1 MIQYFVKDYTG
12 APFVLFG
19 PEHLL
24 ALGIIL
30 LINLSLIFVRK
41 SPNQQL
47 KDGIRYTL
55 AGILILNEIGW
66 HVWNIAIDQWSIQL
80 HLPFHLCSV
89 FVWLGAYMLITKSY
103 PIFEFA
109 YFLGIAGA
117 LQALLTPDA
126 GIYGFPH
133 FRAFQTFI
141 SHGAII
147 SSAVFMAVVEGF
159 RPHWASFKRVFL
171 WTNIYLVVITGL
183 NFLIQSNFLYSRHKP
198 PTASLLDVLGPWP
211 LYLLVVEFMALIM
224 CLILYLPYMIS
235 DQRRP
240 TASD

>member
-1 MIQYFVKDYTG
+1 MIQYFIKDYTG
-12 APFVLFG
+12 APFVLFS

-24 ALGIIL
+24 ALVIIL
-30 LINLSLIFVRK
+30 LFNLSFIYVRK
-41 SPNQQL
+41 SSNQKL
-47 KDGIRYTL
+47 KDGIRYAL
-55 AGILILNEIGW
+55 AGILVLNEFGW
-66 HVWNIAIDQWSIQL
+66 HVWNIATGQWSIQL

-89 FVWLGAYMLITKSY
+89 LVWLGAYMLITKSY

-147 SSAVFMAVVEGF
+147 SSAVFMALVEGF
-159 RPHWASFKRVFL
+159 RPRWASFKRVFL
-171 WTNIYLVVITGL
+171 WTNIYLIVITGL
-183 NFLIQSNFLYSRHKP
+183 NFIIQSNYLYSRHKP

-211 LYLLVVEFMALIM
+211 LYLLIVEFIALIM
-224 CLILYLPYMIS
+224 CLVLYLPYMIY
-235 DQRRP
+235 DRRHR
-240 TASD
+240 TANG